1 MRIGHEPA
9 LDVDKTA
16 VAPESSWVP
25 IAPASAPDGMWDV
38 GDCWNAAA
46 PMESQS
52 SCICLLRI
60 ADGAVNDFPPLYP
73 PGPQQEGGGEL
84 GSNHG
89 RPTLVRATLAAN
101 SKNIS
106 ATFASNGF

>member
-1 MRIGHEPA
+1 MLVGSTSSFPTADVWRDA
-9 LDVDKTA
+9 LLAIFRT
-16 VAPESSWVP
+16 
-25 IAPASAPDGMWDV
+25 ITNGMWDV

-60 ADGAVNDFPPLYP
+60 AGCAVNDFSPLYP
-73 PGPQQEGGGEL
+73 PGPQQDGGGEL
-84 GSNHG
+84 GSNYG
-89 RPTLVRATLAAN
+89 RPTLVRATAAAS

-106 ATFASNGF
+106 AILASNGF